1 MNNTNNKD
9 IPTLSGA
16 VLLAQHTADEASN
29 IISHIE
35 ATGASVTVVENGQQ
49 VIKQILTV
57 DFELILLYSDLPI
70 LNAQDTLKGLRQLGY
85 NQAVYLIQSS
95 DLSQDYAQEGF
106 NEVLTSPVEPTKLYA
121 ILQKYLTSAQQ
132 AARPKNAL
140 SDSLQAK
147 IAELKPVF
155 LASLQTQYQQLNEH
169 IENQDFAQI
178 AKILHIVKGSAGNF
192 GYKALTDVADKALMS
207 LRLEQL
213 DEAPALIAKVIISIN
228 KILNDEESCDSKN

>member
-9 IPTLSGA
+9 IPALSGA

-29 IISHIE
+29 IIQHIE

-57 DFELILLYSDLPI
+57 DFELILLYSDLPV
-70 LNAQDTLKGLRQLGY
+70 LNAPDTLKGLRQLGY
-85 NQAVYLIQSS
+85 NQPVYLIQSAEQN
-95 DLSQDYAQEGF
+95 QDYTQEEF
-106 NEVLTSPVEPTKLYA
+106 NAVLTSPVEPTKLYG
-121 ILQKYLTSAQQ
+121 ILRKHLPSTQQ
-132 AARPKNAL
+132 TASPKNGL

-147 IAELKPVF
+147 IDELKPVF
-155 LASLQTQYQQLNEH
+155 LASLQTQYLQLNEH
-169 IENQDFAQI
+169 IESHDYAQI
-178 AKILHIVKGSAGNF
+178 ARILHIVKGSAGNF
-192 GYKALTDVADKALMS
+192 GYQSLTDVADKALIS

-228 KILNDEESCDSKN
+228 KILKDEESCDSKN